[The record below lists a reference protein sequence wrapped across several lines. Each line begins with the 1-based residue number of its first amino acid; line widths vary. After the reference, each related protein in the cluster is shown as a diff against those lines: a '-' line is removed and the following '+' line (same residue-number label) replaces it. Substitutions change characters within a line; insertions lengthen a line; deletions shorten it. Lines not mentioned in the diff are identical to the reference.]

1 MTVMMLCVE
10 LLLSVFVSATL
21 IGVPLMTLMFY
32 QFQEIVLMI
41 KRETVL
47 MRLRDGKR
55 HQVMMSV

>member
-1 MTVMMLCVE
+1 MMMLCVE

-41 KRETVL
+41 KRGTVL